1 MGSVYFKEVLL
12 CMFSCQR
19 KIIRNPLFLIVATV
33 LLFYAA
39 FSVNNT
45 AIGQQAI
52 DNANRTVS
60 LNSDPENEAIV
71 AIPTPSA
78 DDLSPETEQQ
88 QAGTKDK
95 VLENSD
101 ESNDDNGAR
110 GQVEQAEIQKDK
122 VSESD
127 QTREDTQALPSE
139 NEENEEKEDNSDA
152 REDENDSD
160 QDESDDEDVPFVLP
174 FP

>member
-1 MGSVYFKEVLL
+1 MGSVYFIAVLL

-60 LNSDPENEAIV
+60 LNSAPENEAIV

-101 ESNDDNGAR
+101 ESNDVDNGAR
-110 GQVEQAEIQKDK
+110 DKVEQAEIQKDK

-127 QTREDTQALPSE
+127 QTREDRQAQPSE
-139 NEENEEKEDNSDA
+139 NEEKEGNSDA
-152 REDENDSD
+152 REEENDSD

>member
-1 MGSVYFKEVLL
+1 MGSVYFIAVLL

-60 LNSDPENEAIV
+60 LNSAPENEAIV

-88 QAGTKDK
+88 QAGTKEK

-110 GQVEQAEIQKDK
+110 DKVEQAEIQKDK

-127 QTREDTQALPSE
+127 QTREDRQAQPSE
-139 NEENEEKEDNSDA
+139 NEEKEGNSDA
-152 REDENDSD
+152 REEENDSD

>member
-1 MGSVYFKEVLL
+1 M
-12 CMFSCQR
+12 
-19 KIIRNPLFLIVATV
+19 ATV

-39 FSVNNT
+39 FSMNNT

-88 QAGTKDK
+88 AGTKEK

-101 ESNDDNGAR
+101 ESNDDNGDR
-110 GQVEQAEIQKDK
+110 GKVEQAEIQKDK

-127 QTREDTQALPSE
+127 QTREDRQAQPSE
-139 NEENEEKEDNSDA
+139 NEEKEGNSGA
-152 REDENDSD
+152 REEENDND
-160 QDESDDEDVPFVLP
+160 DDESVDEDVPFVLP

>member
-1 MGSVYFKEVLL
+1 
-12 CMFSCQR
+12 
-19 KIIRNPLFLIVATV
+19 VATV

-60 LNSDPENEAIV
+60 LNSAPENEAIV

-110 GQVEQAEIQKDK
+110 DKVEQAEIQKDK

-127 QTREDTQALPSE
+127 QTREDRQAQPSE
-139 NEENEEKEDNSDA
+139 NEEKEGNSDA

>member
-1 MGSVYFKEVLL
+1 MGSVYFIAVLL

-33 LLFYAA
+33 LLFFAA

-45 AIGQQAI
+45 ALGQQAI

-60 LNSDPENEAIV
+60 HNSAPENEAIV

-78 DDLSPETEQQ
+78 DDLSSETEQ
-88 QAGTKDK
+88 QAGTKEK

-101 ESNDDNGAR
+101 ESNDDNSAR
-110 GQVEQAEIQKDK
+110 DKVEQAKIQKDK

-127 QTREDTQALPSE
+127 QTREDTQAQPS
-139 NEENEEKEDNSDA
+139 ENEEKEDNSDA
-152 REDENDSD
+152 REEENDND
-160 QDESDDEDVPFVLP
+160 DDESDDETVPFVLP

>member
-1 MGSVYFKEVLL
+1 MGSVYFIAVLL

-60 LNSDPENEAIV
+60 LNSAPENEAIV

-101 ESNDDNGAR
+101 ESNDDNSAR
-110 GQVEQAEIQKDK
+110 GKVEQAEIQKDK

-127 QTREDTQALPSE
+127 QTTEDRQAQPSE
-139 NEENEEKEDNSDA
+139 NEEKEGNSDA
-152 REDENDSD
+152 REEENDSD

>member
-1 MGSVYFKEVLL
+1 MGSVYFIAVLL

-60 LNSDPENEAIV
+60 LKSAPENEAIV

-101 ESNDDNGAR
+101 ESNDDNSAR
-110 GQVEQAEIQKDK
+110 DKVEQAEIQKDK

-127 QTREDTQALPSE
+127 QTREDRQAQPSE
-139 NEENEEKEDNSDA
+139 NEEKEGNSDT
-152 REDENDSD
+152 REEENDID
-160 QDESDDEDVPFVLP
+160 DDESDDDEDVPFVLP

>member
-1 MGSVYFKEVLL
+1 MGSVYFIAVLL
-12 CMFSCQR
+12 VMFSCQR

-60 LNSDPENEAIV
+60 LKSAPENEAIV

-88 QAGTKDK
+88 AGTKEK
-95 VLENSD
+95 VLENSG
-101 ESNDDNGAR
+101 ESNDDNGALDKL
-110 GQVEQAEIQKDK
+110 EQTEIQKDK

-127 QTREDTQALPSE
+127 QTREDTQAQAS
-139 NEENEEKEDNSDA
+139 ENEEKEGNSDA

>member
-1 MGSVYFKEVLL
+1 MGSVYFIAVLL

-60 LNSDPENEAIV
+60 LNSAPENEAIV

-101 ESNDDNGAR
+101 ESNDDDNGAR
-110 GQVEQAEIQKDK
+110 DKVEQAEIQKDK

-127 QTREDTQALPSE
+127 QTREDRQAQPSE
-139 NEENEEKEDNSDA
+139 NEEKEGNSDA
-152 REDENDSD
+152 REEENDSD

>member
-1 MGSVYFKEVLL
+1 MGSVYFIAVLL

-60 LNSDPENEAIV
+60 LNSAPENEAIV

-101 ESNDDNGAR
+101 ESNDVDNSAR
-110 GQVEQAEIQKDK
+110 GSVEQTEIQKDK

-127 QTREDTQALPSE
+127 QTREDRQTQPS
-139 NEENEEKEDNSDA
+139 ENEEKEDISDSP
-152 REDENDSD
+152 EEENDID
-160 QDESDDEDVPFVLP
+160 DDESDDQDVPFVLP

>member
-1 MGSVYFKEVLL
+1 MGSVYFIAVLL

-52 DNANRTVS
+52 DNANRTLS

-101 ESNDDNGAR
+101 ESNDDNSAR
-110 GQVEQAEIQKDK
+110 GKVEQAEIQKDK

-127 QTREDTQALPSE
+127 QTTEDRQAQPSE
-139 NEENEEKEDNSDA
+139 NEEKEGNSDA
-152 REDENDSD
+152 REEENVSD
-160 QDESDDEDVPFVLP
+160 QDESDDETVPFVLP

>member
-1 MGSVYFKEVLL
+1 MLTGQYLL
-12 CMFSCQR
+12 IQ
-19 KIIRNPLFLIVATV
+19 L
-33 LLFYAA
+33 
-39 FSVNNT
+39 
-45 AIGQQAI
+45 
-52 DNANRTVS
+52 
-60 LNSDPENEAIV
+60 PENEAIV

-88 QAGTKDK
+88 AGTNEDN

-101 ESNDDNGAR
+101 ESNNDNSAR

-127 QTREDTQALPSE
+127 QTREDRQAQPSE
-139 NEENEEKEDNSDA
+139 NEEKEGNSDA

-160 QDESDDEDVPFVLP
+160 QDESDRRGRTFCIALP
-174 FP
+174 LMTRHCFKFFLLELL

>member
-1 MGSVYFKEVLL
+1 MGSVYFIAVLL

-60 LNSDPENEAIV
+60 LNSAPENEAIV

-110 GQVEQAEIQKDK
+110 DKVEQAEIQKDK

-127 QTREDTQALPSE
+127 QTREDRQAQPSE
-139 NEENEEKEDNSDA
+139 NEEKKGNSDA
-152 REDENDSD
+152 REEENDSD

>member
-1 MGSVYFKEVLL
+1 MGSVYFIAVLL

-52 DNANRTVS
+52 DNANTTVS
-60 LNSDPENEAIV
+60 LNSAPENEAIV

-101 ESNDDNGAR
+101 ESNDDNSAR
-110 GQVEQAEIQKDK
+110 DKVEQAEIQKDK

-127 QTREDTQALPSE
+127 QTREDTQAQPSE
-139 NEENEEKEDNSDA
+139 NEEKEGNSDA
-152 REDENDSD
+152 REEENDID
-160 QDESDDEDVPFVLP
+160 DDESDDEDVPFVLP